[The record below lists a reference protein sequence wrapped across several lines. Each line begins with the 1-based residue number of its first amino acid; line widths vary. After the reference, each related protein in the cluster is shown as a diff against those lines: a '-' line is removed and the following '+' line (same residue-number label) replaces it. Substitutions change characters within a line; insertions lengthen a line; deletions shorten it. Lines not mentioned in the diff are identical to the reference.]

1 MMKKNKKKRGCFT
14 AFGFALILGLC
25 GCSGGLKA
33 VSGQGEKA
41 YPKAQTLLVAATEK
55 NRYEQVYTE
64 EIWDVV
70 LENGQTFETYLMA
83 QVRDFLKELRM
94 LNLMAEDQEISIT
107 SAEKERIRQLSE
119 RYYDSLSGEDIQ
131 YLSITP
137 EDVTAMYQEYF
148 LANKVVGT
156 LTAGVDLEVSD
167 SEAKVVVIDQMMVTD
182 SAKAE
187 ELSRKLMEE
196 GSDFL
201 SVAKEEAEAFESGR
215 KLGRGEEEAAF
226 EEAAFALAAG
236 EVSPVVEADG
246 TYYLIRCVDEYD
258 EEATEERKTQIY
270 ALRKNQVFDQLY
282 SQFQAEQEITFSDEA
297 WPPVT
302 VPEGG
307 ISVGTFFT
315 LYQEEFGDQGY

>member
-1 MMKKNKKKRGCFT
+1 MKRKMKITGCLAT
-14 AFGFALILGLC
+14 LGLILMLGLS

-33 VSGQGEKA
+33 VSGQGVKA
-41 YPKAQTLLVAATEK
+41 YSEAQTILVAATEK
-55 NRYEQVYTE
+55 KRYEQVYTE

-94 LNLMAEDQEISIT
+94 LNLMAEDQEISIS

-119 RYYDSLSGEDIQ
+119 QYYEGLSPEDIQ
-131 YLSITP
+131 YLGIAL

-182 SAKAE
+182 PAKAQ
-187 ELSRKLMEE
+187 ELSQELMEE
-196 GSDFL
+196 GSDFQ
-201 SVAKEEAEAFESGR
+201 SIAKEEAEAWESGR
-215 KLGRGEEEAAF
+215 KLGRGEEPQAF

-236 EVSPVVEADG
+236 EVSPIVAAEG
-246 TYYLIRCVDEYD
+246 KYYLIRCVDEYD
-258 EEATEERKTQIY
+258 EAATEERKTQIY
-270 ALRKNQVFDQLY
+270 ALRKTQVFDQLY
-282 SQFQAEQEITFSDEA
+282 SQFQAEQKLTFSDEA
-297 WPPVT
+297 WPPIT

-307 ISVGTFFT
+307 ISNGTFFT